1 MSDTG
6 AAKSPDEGKNNNQ
19 NKNRGQGA
27 NRGRGGGSNNKN
39 KHGSSRQAPR
49 QSTKV
54 DMKKYERMI
63 SAAHTNFSD
72 IPCGTKSVDCDICCK
87 KNDVFGIGPCRHPV
101 CAECV
106 IRMRVLGNS
115 KTCPVCRADID
126 ELSFCTVDDDLA
138 SVNLN
143 FKKSGHPD
151 EDRFGIRFSNKVAGT
166 KYEKY
171 LAHVCK
177 ICKTDDGE
185 RLEFPSF
192 MSLRQHMASR
202 HEQSYCHICT
212 DNLNLFSRERK
223 TYTRDQLQ
231 RHMRSGDFD
240 DKSFK
245 GHPQCLFCEQKF
257 LDEENRYRHLRK
269 EHFFCQFCESDGTM
283 TNVFFGKHDELKRH
297 YKEHHY
303 ICETEECKQMGIAF
317 ANKFELDLHRAN
329 EHSERR
335 NLIELGFGQR
345 PPVDTTRSV
354 GRGRGAPRYNEPP
367 PPVPRERIAV
377 VQRQVETNPQSDPSE
392 FTTVRSAQSKGVFT
406 STRSAFTPS
415 QVDFPSLAPQAPPP
429 SIRSSEFPRLNKVN
443 KPAAAAPP
451 VVDHFP
457 SLGETSS
464 SSAPPLRIKVPPL
477 VKKRQPPPP
486 TENKPKQASSRKQQT
501 PREDTDD
508 YSRRDVPQ
516 TVLKVNN
523 RTMSFDTVDDRPVT
537 TAKSNIQMI
546 QRVEQNTNQ
555 SSSSSAKAPRMLDF
569 PSLPAASAPLPPANS
584 SWLNSKNSK
593 IKSSGA
599 ISSVVVPANY
609 SKATQNQN
617 KKKNKVSVPKTEVWS
632 SLGPAPESVPTA
644 VVTDEWQDIPL
655 SKEAQAEKEKQ
666 EKKVEWARRKA
677 EIQARVAAA
686 TKEKLEADQAEVEPE
701 PEVQRSVTPPA
712 AQNRKITDTETS
724 EWSTATSK
732 TSAKPGDA
740 MAPSTQKNK
749 NKKNKNKGNAAPNAT
764 QQAVTSDSAPPGITE
779 QPPKAQQTKKVES
792 SVVPEPVKDS
802 YQEKM
807 DALWNMPK
815 LPSMTSMLS
824 SFSISNIFG
833 MGTSSTAEPFFKV
846 IGNLPD
852 ELQTPENGLKSIK
865 LYVFVYLIDRYCMCI
880 GCNISFQSVN
890 AAPPP
895 GLENVVLTPPP
906 GLGFPTATT
915 NSNEISFASAPMLSH
930 DDVREKRERM
940 DEDRRRK
947 QEEAEKKDD
956 GWVTTGK
963 TANNK
968 KNKKK

>member
-1 MSDTG
+1 MNNLLQNLLVMSDG

-19 NKNRGQGA
+19 NKNRNQGG
-27 NRGRGGGSNNKN
+27 NRGRGGSNNK

-49 QSTKV
+49 QPTKV

-138 SVNLN
+138 SVSLN

-192 MSLRQHMASR
+192 MSLRQHMANR

-297 YKEHHY
+297 YKDHHY

-345 PPVDTTRSV
+345 PPVDTARPV

-443 KPAAAAPP
+443 KPAAAAPT

-464 SSAPPLRIKVPPL
+464 SSALPLRIKVPPL

-486 TENKPKQASSRKQQT
+486 TENKPKQAPSRKQT

-508 YSRRDVPQ
+508 YSRRDIPQ

-537 TAKSNIQMI
+537 TAKSKIQMI

-569 PSLPAASAPLPPANS
+569 PSLPAASVPLPPANS

-632 SLGPAPESVPTA
+632 SLGPAPETVPSA

-686 TKEKLEADQAEVEPE
+686 TKEKLEADQSEVEPE

-712 AQNRKITDTETS
+712 AQNPKITDNKSS
-724 EWSTATSK
+724 EWFVANSK
-732 TSAKPGDA
+732 TSAKQGDA
-740 MAPSTQKNK
+740 SSMAPSTQKNK
-749 NKKNKNKGNAAPNAT
+749 NKKNKNKGSAASNSI
-764 QQAVTSDSAPPGITE
+764 QQDSAPPGIAE
-779 QPPKAQQTKKVES
+779 QPPKVQQTKKVES
-792 SVVPEPVKDS
+792 VVPEPAKDS

-833 MGTSSTAEPFFKV
+833 MGASTAEP
-846 IGNLPD
+846 
-852 ELQTPENGLKSIK
+852 
-865 LYVFVYLIDRYCMCI
+865 
-880 GCNISFQSVN
+880 SVN

-906 GLGFPTATT
+906 GLGFPTATS
-915 NSNEISFASAPMLSH
+915 SNEISFASAPMLSH

-940 DEDRRRK
+940 NEDRRRK
-947 QEEAEKKDD
+947 QEETEKKDD

>member
-1 MSDTG
+1 MPDD
-6 AAKSPDEGKNNNQ
+6 AAEGSNPNEGKKNNQ
-19 NKNRGQGA
+19 GKSRGQGSNE
-27 NRGRGGGSNNKN
+27 NRGRGGSNSNASRRPAN
-39 KHGSSRQAPR
+39 PRPNQSSRQP
-49 QSTKV
+49 TKV

-72 IPCGTKSVDCDICCK
+72 IPCGQKSADCDICCK

-126 ELSFCTVDDDLA
+126 TLSFCTLDDDLNTVPL
-138 SVNLN
+138 S
-143 FKKSGHPD
+143 FKLSGHPD
-151 EDRFGIRFSNKVAGT
+151 EDRFGIRFSNKIAGS

-192 MSLRQHMASR
+192 MSLRQHMASK
-202 HEQSYCHICT
+202 HDQSYCHICT

-283 TNVFFGKHDELKRH
+283 TNVFFGKHDELKKH
-297 YKEHHY
+297 YKDNHY
-303 ICETEECKQMGIAF
+303 ICEAEECKQMGIAF

-345 PPVDTTRSV
+345 APDLGRSV
-354 GRGRGAPRYNEPP
+354 GRGRPPLRYNEPPP

-377 VQRQVETNPQSDPSE
+377 VQRPVETNPQSDPSQ

-406 STRSAFTPS
+406 STRSAFTTS
-415 QVDFPSLAPQAPPP
+415 QQDFPSLAPQAPPA
-429 SIRSSEFPRLNKVN
+429 SIRPSEFPRLNKVN
-443 KPAAAAPP
+443 KTTASAVPA

-457 SLGETSS
+457 SLGETST

-477 VKKRQPPPP
+477 VKKRVPPPP
-486 TENKPKQASSRKQQT
+486 APVAQKSRPSTSKQQQS
-501 PREDTDD
+501 RIDENND
-508 YSRRDVPQ
+508 YIERRDVPQ
-516 TVLKVNN
+516 TVVKVNN
-523 RTMSFDTVDDRPVT
+523 ALLRFDTVDDRVT
-537 TAKSNIQMI
+537 PTAKSNIQMI
-546 QRVEQNTNQ
+546 QRTEEKATA
-555 SSSSSAKAPRMLDF
+555 SASNSGSAPGMIDF
-569 PSLPAASAPLPPANS
+569 PSLPAASAPMVPANS
-584 SWLNSKNSK
+584 NWLNSQNSR
-593 IKSSGA
+593 IKKAGA
-599 ISSVVVPANY
+599 ISSVSVPANY

-632 SLGPAPESVPTA
+632 SLGPAPESST
-644 VVTDEWQDIPL
+644 TSTDFDEWQDVPL
-655 SKEAQAEKEKQ
+655 SKEALAEKEKN
-666 EKKVEWARRKA
+666 EKKEEWARKKA
-677 EIQARVAAA
+677 EIRAKIAAA
-686 TKEKLEADQAEVEPE
+686 SAEKKAAVEEEAPE
-701 PEVQRSVTPPA
+701 PTRSETPPPA
-712 AQNRKITDTETS
+712 PSLNKQES
-724 EWSTATSK
+724 PEWIVPTKTAEAPK
-732 TSAKPGDA
+732 NTSA
-740 MAPSTQKNK
+740 TQKK
-749 NKKNKNKGNAAPNAT
+749 NKKNKNKTEAAVPT
-764 QQAVTSDSAPPGITE
+764 KQAPLPSSSSSSSASKPASSVSDAPIAK
-779 QPPKAQQTKKVES
+779 PPKPEPSKPAAV
-792 SVVPEPVKDS
+792 EPVKDA

-815 LPSMTSMLS
+815 LPSMTSMFS
-824 SFSISNIFG
+824 SFSLSGMFGLNASND
-833 MGTSSTAEPFFKV
+833 STP
-846 IGNLPD
+846 
-852 ELQTPENGLKSIK
+852 T
-865 LYVFVYLIDRYCMCI
+865 
-880 GCNISFQSVN
+880 
-890 AAPPP
+890 APPP

-906 GLGFPTATT
+906 GLGFPDPKPDP
-915 NSNEISFASAPMLSH
+915 ISFASAPILSH
-930 DDVREKRERM
+930 NDVKEKREKMEAMRQRQVNETVQD
-940 DEDRRRK
+940 DE
-947 QEEAEKKDD
+947 

-963 TANNK
+963 PANNK
-968 KNKKK
+968 KNKKKN